1 MMRTPS
7 NTKRSPPIGSDPL
20 NRRLIATVEERFAS
34 ANARDKATAWRLR
47 KKNPTELGDL
57 IKIARNLDIMLDS
70 LPHGGKVRALAAAG
84 FGGDDQSGYRGNLT
98 VPIQVDHVDELR
110 LRRLTPHVQR
120 YLAVAQAIEPDR
132 DRAIHLLFA
141 GTSLD
146 HFTGGGND
154 VDWADRLS
162 RVLSANTA
170 KINAEL
176 GLGELYDRL
185 SQANVFLGEDA
196 GITLKATDWLS
207 ETFHKFDF
215 AERPGDGS
223 WMYDRNDDQ
232 TPRCGAALFSPKIAL
247 ASKVHSWQFDVRTLT
262 DRGGNSLEHPDRI
275 TVHATATLHLAL
287 VPVAPDLEAPAGVEP
302 WLLLRPHAQIE
313 AGQRSNVQRI
323 RADADGLTLW
333 NGAGAWTLLDPHGF
347 RHSDSAKLLVDQ
359 TDKAA
364 ENPDLSNGSWWCLPA
379 SGENVR
385 RQLGQSWDHLLLQAP
400 PPHRNLSPVIDE
412 AADLE
417 QVDFHALDPGIYAP
431 SGSVATALQNAIAT
445 RQLKSLFETEIVKLR
460 TAYADLHHQLRSAC
474 PIAIAMLGQ

>member
-1 MMRTPS
+1 MRTPS

-20 NRRLIATVEERFAS
+20 NRRLIASVEERFAS

-47 KKNPTELGDL
+47 KKHPTELGDL
-57 IKIARNLDIMLDS
+57 IKIARNLDKMLDS

-98 VPIQVDHVDELR
+98 VPVQVDYVDEVR
-110 LRRLTPHVQR
+110 IRRLTPQVQR

-146 HFTGGGND
+146 HSTVGDSD

-162 RVLSANTA
+162 HALSTITA
-170 KINAEL
+170 KISTEL
-176 GLGELYDRL
+176 CLGDLFDRL
-185 SQANVFLGEDA
+185 SEQNLFLGEDVA
-196 GITLKATDWLS
+196 LTLKVTDWLS

-223 WMYDRNDDQ
+223 WMYDRNDDH
-232 TPRCGAALFSPKIAL
+232 TPRCGAAAFSPKIAL
-247 ASKVHSWQFDVRTLT
+247 ASKVHSWQLDVRSLT
-262 DRGGNSLEHPDRI
+262 DRSGNSLEHPDRI

-287 VPVAPDLEAPAGVEP
+287 VPVAPDLEAPAGVGP

-313 AGQRSNVQRI
+313 AGQTSNVHRI

-333 NGAGAWTLLDPHGF
+333 NDAGIWTLLDPHAF
-347 RHSDSAKLLVDQ
+347 RHSDSAKLFIDQ
-359 TDKAA
+359 TDRAA
-364 ENPDLSNGSWWCLPA
+364 ENPDLSSGSWWCLPA
-379 SGENVR
+379 SAENIR
-385 RQLGQSWDHLLLQAP
+385 RQLGRPWDYLLLQAP
-400 PPHRNLSPVIDE
+400 PPHRNLSPLIDE

-417 QVDFHALDPGIYAP
+417 QVDFYALDPGIYAP
-431 SGSVATALQNAIAT
+431 SGSVAAALQNAIAT
-445 RQLKSLFETEIVKLR
+445 RQLKSLLETEIVKLR
-460 TAYADLHHQLRSAC
+460 TAYVNFHHQFRSAC
-474 PIAIAMLGQ
+474 PIALAMLDR